1 MPIETT
7 RTVTAASPH
16 SPKELL
22 AILQAEVK
30 TRLQGVAFKAGDV
43 ARITDAEQVQRAM
56 LLSPV
61 GVVLAYH
68 PDDKVVT
75 LLVHN
80 ADGMELPLRLM
91 PAQIE
96 KVS

>member
-7 RTVTAASPH
+7 RTVTATSPH

-30 TRLQGVAFKAGDV
+30 TRLQAAAFKSGDV
-43 ARITDAEQVQRAM
+43 ARVTDGDLERTAM
-56 LLSPV
+56 LLSPI

-68 PDDKVVT
+68 PEDKVTT

-96 KVS
+96 RAS